1 MRAAV
6 GLDTSCYTT
15 SAACF
20 GGGEPLFDGRRLLP
34 VEQGCRG
41 LRQSEGL
48 FLHVRQLPPVLE
60 EMFAAVPGS
69 RVEAVGVSMSP
80 VQGEDSYMPVF
91 LAGAGQ
97 ARTLA
102 AALGVPLIPLD
113 HQSGHIRAALIGN
126 EELFAAESFYALHIS
141 GGTSD
146 LLLVK
151 PHKER
156 NYEITLLG
164 RSEDLHAGQMVDR
177 VGVALGCGFPS
188 GPHLEA
194 MARQAVKKDI
204 RIPSS
209 VRGIHCSFSG
219 GESAAQW
226 LLAGG
231 AEKNEIAYG
240 VYDLLARTLGKLF
253 ANAYQS
259 HGQRPILLCGGVA
272 SSLLLREL
280 LVQRCS
286 MPLHF
291 GQSRYSSDNAVGIA
305 ALAWERREALGWS

>member
-1 MRAAV
+1 
-6 GLDTSCYTT
+6 
-15 SAACF
+15 
-20 GGGEPLFDGRRLLP
+20 
-34 VEQGCRG
+34 
-41 LRQSEGL
+41 
-48 FLHVRQLPPVLE
+48 
-60 EMFAAVPGS
+60 
-69 RVEAVGVSMSP
+69 
-80 VQGEDSYMPVF
+80 
-91 LAGAGQ
+91 
-97 ARTLA
+97 
-102 AALGVPLIPLD
+102 
-113 HQSGHIRAALIGN
+113 
-126 EELFAAESFYALHIS
+126 
-141 GGTSD
+141 
-146 LLLVK
+146 
-151 PHKER
+151 
-156 NYEITLLG
+156 
-164 RSEDLHAGQMVDR
+164 MVDR

-219 GESAAQW
+219 GESAAQR

-253 ANAYQS
+253 VNAYQS

>member
-1 MRAAV
+1 M
-6 GLDTSCYTT
+6 
-15 SAACF
+15 
-20 GGGEPLFDGRRLLP
+20 
-34 VEQGCRG
+34 
-41 LRQSEGL
+41 
-48 FLHVRQLPPVLE
+48 
-60 EMFAAVPGS
+60 
-69 RVEAVGVSMSP
+69 
-80 VQGEDSYMPVF
+80 
-91 LAGAGQ
+91 
-97 ARTLA
+97 
-102 AALGVPLIPLD
+102 IPLD

-219 GESAAQW
+219 GESAAQR

-259 HGQRPILLCGGVA
+259 HGQRPVLLCGGVA

-280 LVQRCS
+280 LAQRCS